1 MEPIYHSVTLQK
13 DLCVGCT
20 RCVKRCPT
28 EAIRVREGKARI
40 IKERCIDC
48 GECIR
53 ICPHHAKKA
62 VVDPLSIMDRFPY
75 KIALPAPSLFG
86 QFNNL
91 DDVNIVLGALK
102 GMGFDE
108 VYEVAKAAE
117 MVSDYTRQ
125 LLAENK
131 LKRPVISSACPV
143 VVRLIRVRFPE
154 LIDNILPVLAP
165 IELAARTAKR
175 EYAARRG
182 VPESEIGCIF
192 ISPCAAKS
200 TACKMPLGTYQSA
213 VDGVVAI
220 RDIYPRLL
228 SLMRQIDHPEQLAS
242 AGIMGI
248 GWGSSGGE
256 ATALGGDRY
265 LAADGIENIIRVLEE
280 LEDEKITDLDF
291 VELNACS
298 GGCVGGVLTVENPYI
313 AKAKLQRLHR
323 FLPQNQGEIT
333 LGKPEALHWERKLEY
348 QPVLE
353 LDSDLRVALDKMRQ
367 IQEVER
373 TLYGM
378 DCGACGAPSCH
389 AMAEDIVLGYA
400 TGDMCIY
407 RMREE
412 LGQLPVRN
420 EDSRRAEEERL

>member
-1 MEPIYHSVTLQK
+1 MNPIYHSVTLQR

-62 VVDPLSIMDRFPY
+62 VVDPLSVIDRFPY
-75 KIALPAPSLFG
+75 KIALPAPSLFA
-86 QFNNL
+86 QFNHL
-91 DDVNIVLGALK
+91 DDINVVLAALK
-102 GMGFDE
+102 LFGFDE

-117 MVSDYTRQ
+117 QVSEYTRRLMDQ
-125 LLAENK
+125 NK
-131 LKRPVISSACPV
+131 LVKPVINSACPV
-143 VVRLIRVRFPE
+143 VVRLIRVRFPQ

-165 IELAARTAKR
+165 IERAARMAKE

-182 VPESEIGCIF
+182 VPKEQVGCIF

-200 TACKMPLGTYQSA
+200 TACKMPLGTWESA

-228 SLMRQIDHPEQLAS
+228 SLMKQVKDPEKMAA

-256 ATALGGDRY
+256 ACALGGDRY
-265 LAADGIENIIRVLEE
+265 LAADGIENVIRVLED
-280 LEDEKITDLDF
+280 LEDEKFTDLDF
-291 VELNACS
+291 IELNACA

-313 AKAKLQRLHR
+313 AKTKLQRLRR
-323 FLPQNQGEIT
+323 FLPENQGNLPQEK
-333 LGKPEALHWERKLEY
+333 LEGLDWERRLEY
-348 QPVLE
+348 QPILE
-353 LDSDLRVALDKMRQ
+353 LDSDLAVALDKMRQ
-367 IQEVER
+367 IQQVEQ

-389 AMAEDIVLGYA
+389 AMAEDIVLGY
-400 TGDMCIY
+400 TTSDMCIY

-412 LGQLPVRN
+412 LGLIPQRKESN
-420 EDSRRAEEERL
+420 RQAEEERL